1 MNAQRGVALVI
12 VMVMLAS
19 AVMIGL
25 SAMHATLLD
34 DKQAASYRAVTL
46 VQMASEDAA
55 VELLAN
61 PTHHAIISC
70 AASNSWRA
78 VTSLSAAHPAIQ
90 LECRRCD
97 GSGVE
102 QSCQSTGET
111 FNAWEDGASGS
122 GTVNAVIL
130 LRSQLIDAE
139 REKVVAS
146 RTLVIS
152 RLTDDESTATTVR
165 WHSL

>member
-34 DKQAASYRAVTL
+34 DKQAASYRAMAL

-55 VELLAN
+55 VELLASPVHN
-61 PTHHAIISC
+61 AINDCS
-70 AASNSWRA
+70 ANNNWRA
-78 VTSLSAAHPAIQ
+78 VTSLSAVHPAIQ
-90 LECRRCD
+90 LECRQCD
-97 GSGVE
+97 GSGVAR
-102 QSCQSTGET
+102 SCSSPGET
-111 FNAWEDGASGS
+111 FSAVEDGALIA
-122 GTVNAVIL
+122 GTVDTVIL
-130 LRSQLIDAE
+130 LRSQLVDPA

-146 RTLVIS
+146 RTLVITT
-152 RLTDDESTATTVR
+152 LTDNESATPILR